1 MITTQGGTMGLRIQT
16 NMASISA
23 QKVLGNQQKRAEHAS
38 QALASGNR
46 IVKAGDDAAGLAI
59 SESIKAQVRGMQMA
73 RTNSFNAVS
82 AIQVSEGGLNEIS
95 NILVRLRELGIQAAS
110 DNIGDKER
118 SFLDLEAKN
127 IIQEAD
133 RIAKTTVFGDKK
145 LLDGSGGEQ
154 TFQVGAFAG
163 EENTISY
170 DLSSDATS
178 SSLGIDGLS
187 LTDKDSAGDL
197 LGVVDEAMQKVGEMR
212 ANFGAIQNRL
222 ETSTNNLDTQIENLS
237 AAKSRIADTDIAH
250 ESSEL
255 ASAQVLQNAAVSV
268 LAQANQFPAV
278 ALKLIG

>member
-1 MITTQGGTMGLRIQT
+1 MGLRIQT

-59 SESIKAQVRGMQMA
+59 SQSMNAQVKGMQMA
-73 RTNSFNAVS
+73 RMNSFNAVS
-82 AIQVSEGGLNEIS
+82 AIQVSEGGLNEVS

-118 SFLDLEAKN
+118 QFLNLEAQN
-127 IIQEAD
+127 IIQESD
-133 RIAKTTVFGDKK
+133 RISKTTVFGDKV
-145 LLDGSGGEQ
+145 LLDGSGGKQ
-154 TFQVGAFAG
+154 TFHVGPNG
-163 EENTISY
+163 GDENTITY
-170 DLSSDATS
+170 DLSSDARAS
-178 SSLGIDGLS
+178 ALGIDGLS
-187 LTDKDSAGDL
+187 LEDKDSARDL
-197 LGVVDEAMQKVGEMR
+197 LKTVDSAMQTVGGMR

-222 ETSTNNLDTQIENLS
+222 EITTNNLDTQIENLS
-237 AAKSRIADTDIAH
+237 AAKSRIADTDIAK

-278 ALKLIG
+278 ALKLIS